1 MKKIFLIAA
10 IFFLLPS
17 FVFGQETNKKKAI
30 YFYAETCTH
39 CKVVN
44 DYFQSANIYD
54 KYDIQKIEASGQSNI
69 DQLNKFFDA
78 FNVPAE
84 KRGYPVIFFA
94 DKMISGDQPIID
106 SFVAEIDRADASQF
120 PTPESI
126 VNIMKEDTPVDQGVK
141 PIGSVS
147 LFLLISAAFADAMN
161 PCALAVLILL
171 LSTVVAAK
179 GKNSALLS
187 GLSFSLAVFISYFL
201 MGLGAYRAIT
211 AFSLPRYMSLG
222 VGIFAILVGLAN
234 LKDFFWYG
242 KYFIMEVPLSW
253 RPKMQSILKK
263 VSNPIGAFGAG
274 FVVSLFLVPCASG
287 PYLSILGLL
296 ATKVDSARTMSL
308 LFLYNLVFVLPMIII
323 TFAMYFG
330 SRMGR
335 IEQWRKDNLK
345 LLHLITGAVMLFVGG
360 YLIYTWI

>member
-1 MKKIFLIAA
+1 MFSDLTIPA
-10 IFFLLPS
+10 IIGGAL
-17 FVFGQETNKKKAI
+17 
-30 YFYAETCTH
+30 
-39 CKVVN
+39 
-44 DYFQSANIYD
+44 
-54 KYDIQKIEASGQSNI
+54 
-69 DQLNKFFDA
+69 
-78 FNVPAE
+78 
-84 KRGYPVIFFA
+84 
-94 DKMISGDQPIID
+94 ID
-106 SFVAEIDRADASQF
+106 SV
-120 PTPESI
+120 
-126 VNIMKEDTPVDQGVK
+126 
-141 PIGSVS
+141 
-147 LFLLISAAFADAMN
+147 N
-161 PCALAVLILL
+161 PCAFAVLIFL
-171 LSTVVAAK
+171 LSYLLAIGSPKLILKVGLVYIATVFLV
-179 GKNSALLS
+179 
-187 GLSFSLAVFISYFL
+187 YFL
-201 MGLGAYRAIT
+201 AGLGILKVLT
-211 AFSLPRYMSLG
+211 FF
-222 VGIFAILVGLAN
+222 GIAPIIYTIAAVILIFVGLVN
-234 LKDFFWYG
+234 VKDFFWYG

-253 RPKMQSILKK
+253 RPKMQEILRK

>member
-1 MKKIFLIAA
+1 MKKIIFLIAIILFLP
-10 IFFLLPS
+10 IFS
-17 FVFGQETNKKKAI
+17 HAQGEKKAV
-30 YFYAETCTH
+30 YFYSETCTH

-44 DYFQSANIYD
+44 DYFQNNAIYD
-54 KYDIQKIEASGQSNI
+54 KYDIQKIETSGPYNV
-69 DQLNKFFDA
+69 DYLNKFFDA
-78 FNVPAE
+78 FNVPME
-84 KRGYPVIFFA
+84 NRGFPVIFFA
-94 DKMISGDQPIID
+94 DKMIAGDQPIIS
-106 SFVAEIDRADASQF
+106 SFETEIEKIDASQF

-126 VNIMKEDTPVDQGVK
+126 AVAIKQENPINQKTPV
-141 PIGSVS
+141 GSVH
-147 LFLLISAAFADAMN
+147 LFLLISAAFADALN

-171 LSTVVAAK
+171 LSTVLAAK

-187 GLSFSLAVFISYFL
+187 GLTFSLAVFISYFM

-222 VGIFAILVGLAN
+222 VGIFSILVALAN

-253 RPKMQSILKK
+253 RPNMQSILRK

-287 PYLSILGLL
+287 PYLGILGLL

-323 TFAMYFG
+323 TLAMYFG
-330 SRMGR
+330 SRIGR
-335 IEQWRKDNLK
+335 IEKWRQNNLK
-345 LLHLITGAVMLFVGG
+345 ILHLITGAVMLFVGV